1 MLRSLAGALK
11 PPNPAAV
18 RDNRDPGSACKKAKD
33 LEEKSGG
40 GKEIQ
45 GRVGVRGFGFIR
57 FRV

>member
-1 MLRSLAGALK
+1 MVRSLAGALK

-33 LEEKSGG
+33 LEEKSG
-40 GKEIQ
+40 KEIQ